1 MWRKTVLDVIVGLKL
16 EIDQNF
22 TAGRMIGS
30 LIQYIQVILEIIART
45 DTRKRPHRVLK
56 WGDQEKTIL
65 CAEYEN
71 MRLDRK

>member
-30 LIQYIQVILEIIART
+30 LIQYIQVILAIIVQT
-45 DTRKRPHRVLK
+45 NTKKKLHRVLK
-56 WGDQEKTIL
+56 WEAQKKTIL
-65 CAEYEN
+65 YAEYEN
-71 MRLDRK
+71 MRLDKK